1 MQQLLFNRM
10 LAKLFKNFW
19 ASRVSIR
26 ADACTISKYSIMW
39 GSANWPS
46 GYTLLA
52 QISMSF
58 GIIVAC
64 IWTICHSVVRNKN
77 QNVATSL
84 IDGKMTHTLASLW
97 MGKDEKLGNES
108 MQKLQRM
115 WESKEYLII
124 DEYSIISKSFLALLS
139 KNIGIGKQG
148 SATEHSG
155 YSLGGVNVIL
165 CGDSTSSHL

>member
-1 MQQLLFNRM
+1 
-10 LAKLFKNFW
+10 
-19 ASRVSIR
+19 
-26 ADACTISKYSIMW
+26 
-39 GSANWPS
+39 
-46 GYTLLA
+46 
-52 QISMSF
+52 
-58 GIIVAC
+58 
-64 IWTICHSVVRNKN
+64 
-77 QNVATSL
+77 
-84 IDGKMTHTLASLW
+84 